1 MAGVIGLLVAL
12 IIIGASLYIYRR
24 YVLFPPDT
32 TPESDIMTGPPG
44 STVTANPLQ
53 STTDANA
60 TAKFPPDTIP
70 ESDIMTG
77 PPGSTVTANPLQSTT
92 DANAT
97 AKHLA
102 STRDGGLIM
111 VYRKKNTL
119 VNNTGQRYA
128 YLDDKPILFNNAL
141 FFRGTSGSKTNA
153 QVGEGKK
160 KKKRKKKRS
169 RRSHASKDGEKKK
182 SKKKKSKK
190 EKKLKKESE
199 EGEKLEKSTEKRPSL
214 IKALT

>member
-24 YVLFPPDT
+24 YVL
-32 TPESDIMTGPPG
+32 
-44 STVTANPLQ
+44 
-53 STTDANA
+53 
-60 TAKFPPDTIP
+60 FPPDTIP

-97 AKHLA
+97 AKPPTKKG
-102 STRDGGLIM
+102 STESSEEA
-111 VYRKKNTL
+111 N
-119 VNNTGQRYA
+119 
-128 YLDDKPILFNNAL
+128 
-141 FFRGTSGSKTNA
+141 GTSGSKTNA